1 MQISLRLTA
10 GNCREGQYVSSGPG
24 EPSLG
29 QETQRLWTGEPG
41 VGWWGALSFA
51 GRGVC
56 TPPAVERGQ
65 SSVGV
70 SNSHQ
75 LTRTLRV
82 HLRRMETFRKLTD
95 DTCAQHVS
103 QGEDIPKERTFPRRE
118 LIQGMSCRSWGSAFR
133 AATDGLSVCLYISL
147 CRLLFLLY
155 IGP

>member
-1 MQISLRLTA
+1 MDIHLLDRK
-10 GNCREGQYVSSGPG
+10 
-24 EPSLG
+24 SLG

-103 QGEDIPKERTFPRRE
+103 QGEDIPKERAHSGNE
-118 LIQGMSCRSWGSAFR
+118 LQELGIGFQSCHGWTLCVSLHKSLSPSFSSVHWSLTIWNGSWGPPGF
-133 AATDGLSVCLYISL
+133 T
-147 CRLLFLLY
+147 LL
-155 IGP
+155 